1 MELKNK
7 RVLVVGLGKS
17 GRAAALFLRDKGA
30 RVTVSDSRSMAALEH
45 EIPTLLDAG
54 IMVEAGG
61 HGLLTFRRQDL
72 IVVSP
77 GVPYDTP
84 ELKQVR
90 AFGSLGPP
98 IIGELELASRFLQG
112 NVVAITGSNGKTTTT
127 SLLGK
132 IFADAGRATL
142 VGGNIGTPVIE
153 LIAPSIEL
161 SGAHSE
167 EEADSSA
174 ALRNDKQN
182 AGILPSA
189 RNDKQENEQQQGQ
202 ERNTEVLS
210 GAQNDG
216 LRIDGDDG
224 PRVGGDVWSV
234 LEVSSF
240 QLETVEEFHPH
251 IAVVLNITPDHLDR
265 HGTFENYAAMK
276 ARITARQGPED
287 FLVLNGEDPP
297 TQMVAAK
304 TKAQVFWFSGRRPIK
319 QGAFVHGESVL
330 FIPREGAKAEPIL
343 PVAEIPLKGA
353 HNVENVLAAVCAARL
368 AGIVA
373 ESIRASVASFRAVE
387 HRLEFTAAVRGVE
400 FYNDSKATNVDATKK
415 ALEAFA
421 GGVHLILGGKDKNS
435 DYTELS
441 DLLRARCKVVYT
453 IGSAAEKIERQLAGV
468 VKIVSAGTLDAA
480 VRKATEDAVAG
491 DVVLLA
497 PACSSYDQFE
507 NYEHRGRVFKE
518 LVAQQ
523 VSKAAG

>member
-17 GRAAALFLRDKGA
+17 GMAAALFLRDQGA
-30 RVTVSDSRSMAALEH
+30 RVTVSDTRSAVALEKD
-45 EIPTLLDAG
+45 IPTLLDAG
-54 IMVEAGG
+54 IMVETGG

-84 ELKQVR
+84 ELAQVR
-90 AFGSLGPP
+90 AFGTAGPP

-112 NVVAITGSNGKTTTT
+112 KVVAITGSNGKTTTT

-132 IFADAGRATL
+132 IFADAGGPTL
-142 VGGNIGTPVIE
+142 VGGNIGTPVID
-153 LIAPSIEL
+153 LIAPSTPE
-161 SGAHSE
+161 
-167 EEADSSA
+167 
-174 ALRNDKQN
+174 
-182 AGILPSA
+182 
-189 RNDKQENEQQQGQ
+189 
-202 ERNTEVLS
+202 TV
-210 GAQNDG
+210 
-216 LRIDGDDG
+216 
-224 PRVGGDVWSV
+224 SV

-240 QLETVEEFHPH
+240 QLETVEEFHPQ

-276 ARITARQGPED
+276 TRITARQTAED
-287 FLVLNGEDPP
+287 FLVLNAEDKP

-304 TKAQVFWFSGRRPIK
+304 TKAQVYWFSGRRPIK

-330 FIPREGAKAEPIL
+330 FVPQEGAKAEPVM
-343 PVAEIPLKGA
+343 PVAEIPLRGA

-368 AGIVA
+368 AGVTT
-373 ESIRASVASFRAVE
+373 ESIRASVASFKAVE
-387 HRLEFTAAVRGVE
+387 HRLEFVAEVRGVA

-415 ALEAFA
+415 ALEAFP

-441 DLLRARCKVVYT
+441 DLLRERCKVVYT
-453 IGSAAEKIERQLAGV
+453 IGSAAEKIERHLAGV
-468 VKIVSAGTLDAA
+468 TKIVSAGTLDAA
-480 VRKATEDAVAG
+480 VRTAAQDAAAG

-497 PACSSYDQFE
+497 PACSSFDQFE
-507 NYEHRGRVFKE
+507 NYEQRGRVFKD
-518 LVAQQ
+518 LVKQLVSGSAGQQ
-523 VSKAAG
+523 VSG